1 MKLFIDDNKYKKV
14 ETYSDHLPKGVNGGL
29 SKAKHPPASGRSL
42 FTKHFEELVYQWVIT
57 KK

>member
-29 SKAKHPPASGRSL
+29 SKAKRPPASGRSL
-42 FTKHFEELVYQWVIT
+42 FTKHFEELVYQ
-57 KK
+57 